1 MKQIVQFF
9 GLTLTVLFMVACS
22 TNSFKVDGVAEG
34 FDEGDTLLVIRGD
47 KPEPLDTIIVKDNK
61 FEWQGEADSVVFY
74 VIAAPKANSSV
85 VFFGEPGTVK
95 IRLSADGNSEI
106 SGTKSNE
113 ALQEMNKLNAEFQ
126 KKVDVLMPKFSEDV
140 DEEQQKALY
149 EEYNKL
155 VEEMQANVAE
165 LAKKN
170 LDNELGF
177 VLMSTIAYGDDF
189 STDELKEL
197 ISKMPQE
204 YQDRQAMKDILKM
217 INDRFPAEEGD
228 QIPNFSMQS
237 PEDTEIFILD
247 EVKKNKVT
255 VLDFWASWCGPCRD
269 EMPAMKKM
277 LADYQ
282 EAGFGIVGISIDG
295 NKEDWINCIKTL
307 ELTWPQMSDLKGGA
321 SPIAQSFGAR
331 FIPFTVVVDQQGK
344 IYQMIVL
351 REYHRWFER
360 LRLFEIHQGIR
371 DNDDRLTHL
380 YPAGC
385 STVQTNTSTATF
397 ALDDIGLKTL
407 SIIIIK
413 HLYFLTSYQIGGIH
427 QILIDGD
434 ATHIVQVSFCDLYTV
449 QLGFHYFYHH
459 ISTLYI

>member
-237 PEDTEIFILD
+237 PEDTEIFIHD

-344 IYQMIVL
+344 ILKKGL
-351 REYHRWFER
+351 RGEELAAF
-360 LRLFEIHQGIR
+360 
-371 DNDDRLTHL
+371 
-380 YPAGC
+380 
-385 STVQTNTSTATF
+385 
-397 ALDDIGLKTL
+397 IGEQLK
-407 SIIIIK
+407 
-413 HLYFLTSYQIGGIH
+413 
-427 QILIDGD
+427 
-434 ATHIVQVSFCDLYTV
+434 
-449 QLGFHYFYHH
+449 
-459 ISTLYI
+459 